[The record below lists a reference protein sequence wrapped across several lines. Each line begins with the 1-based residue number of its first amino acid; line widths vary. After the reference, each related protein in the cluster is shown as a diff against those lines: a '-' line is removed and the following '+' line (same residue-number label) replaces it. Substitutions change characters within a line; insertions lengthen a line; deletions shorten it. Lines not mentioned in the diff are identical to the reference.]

1 MTSNPILPDFLN
13 SEIYDTQVELGS
25 CWDAPCRAAI
35 AFSKC
40 TSSLVLKSLLQEKL
54 FWTSTTKKEAIK
66 LTYMSGSTLA
76 NSNPAIL
83 EVCIVRFGKALYN
96 CSMDRN
102 LCHDTPSHG
111 CRVGKQSCKRHLKSK
126 KACPIKVICR
136 MASLFV
142 GLMNH
147 HRSSFHPYSDST
159 DVRLQL
165 AEPKVSRTIGSASN
179 LKGLEAGW
187 KSKAKLNKS
196 RLHILKTSN

>member
-1 MTSNPILPDFLN
+1 MTSNPILPDFFN

-54 FWTSTTKKEAIK
+54 FWTSTTKKRQWNSLIIWTGQHWQIRPQQFLKCASYVLEK
-66 LTYMSGSTLA
+66 LSFTAPWKGIYAMTHRHTAAEWGSRA
-76 NSNPAIL
+76 AS
-83 EVCIVRFGKALYN
+83 
-96 CSMDRN
+96 
-102 LCHDTPSHG
+102 
-111 CRVGKQSCKRHLKSK
+111 RHLKSK

-147 HRSSFHPYSDST
+147 HR
-159 DVRLQL
+159 L
-165 AEPKVSRTIGSASN
+165 
-179 LKGLEAGW
+179 
-187 KSKAKLNKS
+187 
-196 RLHILKTSN
+196 